1 MAQHFRQR
9 LQQGDLL
16 FGTGVTLS
24 SPAVSELLAQAG
36 FDWLFLD
43 AEHAPLEPGALQSM
57 LQAAGATQAG
67 GREVACIIRV
77 PALTEADIKHALDIG
92 ATGVVVPQVHT
103 PELAALAVQ
112 YARYHPAGRRGM
124 GVYRANGYG
133 FQVSEYLQQAAE
145 GTVVVVQAES
155 AEAVR
160 NIDRIVQVPG
170 LDAVLIGPYD
180 LSASLGHPGD
190 LAHPDFRDAVDHITS
205 ACQAHGMPLGI
216 FGMNAEA
223 VRPYMA
229 RGYRLILMSVDT
241 LLLGQA
247 ARELLRS
254 AKS

>member
-1 MAQHFRQR
+1 MNPNFRQR

-16 FGTGVTLS
+16 FGTGVTLT
-24 SPAVSELLAQAG
+24 SPAVSELLAEAG

-43 AEHAPLEPGALQSM
+43 AEHAPLESSALQAM
-57 LQAAGATQAG
+57 LQAAG
-67 GREVACIIRV
+67 RDVACIIRV
-77 PALTEADIKHALDIG
+77 PSLTEADIKHALDIG
-92 ATGVVVPQVHT
+92 ATGIVVPQVHT
-103 PELAALAVQ
+103 PELAAQAVQ
-112 YARYHPAGRRGM
+112 LARYHPAGRRGM
-124 GVYRANGYG
+124 GVYRANHYG

-145 GTVVVVQAES
+145 QTVVVVQAES

-160 NIDRIVQVPG
+160 NIDRIAQVPG

-190 LAHPDFRDAVDHITS
+190 LAHPDFRDAVDRITS

-229 RGYRLILMSVDT
+229 RGYSLILMSVDT

-247 ARELLRS
+247 ARDLLSS

>member
-1 MAQHFRQR
+1 MVQHFRQR

-16 FGTGVTLS
+16 FGVGVTLS
-24 SPAVSELLAQAG
+24 SPVVSELLAEAG

-43 AEHAPLEPGALQSM
+43 AEHAPLESSALQSM
-57 LQAAGATQAG
+57 LQAA

-92 ATGVVVPQVHT
+92 ATGVVVPQVNT
-103 PELAALAVQ
+103 PEQAALAVQ
-112 YARYHPAGRRGM
+112 WARYHPAGRRGM
-124 GVYRANGYG
+124 GVYRANHYG

-145 GTVVVVQAES
+145 KTVVVVQAES

-160 NIDRIVQVPG
+160 NIDAIVQVPG

-190 LAHPDFRDAVDHITS
+190 LAHPDFLQAVDRITS
-205 ACQAHGMPLGI
+205 ACQAQGLPLGI

-223 VRPYMA
+223 VQPYIR

-241 LLLGQA
+241 VLLGQA
-247 ARELLRS
+247 ARELLHSARS
-254 AKS
+254 